1 MKTLF
6 LLIILT
12 KNGAGDINA
21 SFVNTETLAQ
31 CQQKALM
38 VEGVFIGSNIPVSE
52 SRCIKSELQFSAFGH
67 AAMSSQIRNFYLL
80 TFDEKTV
87 SISAMP
93 DWRTCMDQQNQGMTQ
108 GSVYCASSVQSLIQV
123 RGS

>member
-21 SFVNTETLAQ
+21 SFVNMETLEQ

-38 VEGVFIGSNIPVSE
+38 VAGVFLASNIPVIE
-52 SRCIKSELQFSAFGH
+52 SRCVRSDLQFSVFGH
-67 AAMSSQIRNFYLL
+67 ASASSHIRNFYLVYIVEDKVL
-80 TFDEKTV
+80 
-87 SISAMP
+87 ISVMP
-93 DWRTCMDQQNQGMTQ
+93 DWLTCMKQQGRDVDE
-108 GSVYCASSVQSLIQV
+108 GRLYCTSSVQSIQ
-123 RGS
+123 